1 MTILKKISTAALSV
15 LLVLVLLIL
24 AFNVFLNIVFFDFF
38 SGSRDM
44 GELEG
49 ISDGFVH
56 QGLDYVDGTFLT
68 AGYMKEK
75 GPSRIYRTKDGK
87 SLGYTELLKENGDA
101 YTRHAGGITHS
112 GEYLYLAGSTGFDVF
127 PLEDVLNGEP
137 TTTCL
142 GTVES
147 FNDPAW
153 CTAYG
158 GYIFGGSFAC
168 SDDDS
173 YVPEANEVMTSPDGS
188 VNNSIITIFKLDG
201 NAKLGIDPAP
211 VAVISSGDKVQGA
224 CFTEDGNLILS
235 TSWGLTVS
243 KFLFYNLKDATAE
256 GTAILGKSEDSDGVC
271 VPVYYLDSR
280 TLTYTLKSIPMAEE
294 IVIVD
299 GRMYIMNESASHKY
313 LFGNLIGGRRF
324 YAYEIT
330 DEHFK
335 KQ

>member
-1 MTILKKISTAALSV
+1 MTILKKISTAV
-15 LLVLVLLIL
+15 LAVLLILVALLL

-75 GPSRIYRTKDGK
+75 GPSRIYRTKDGE
-87 SLGYTELLKENGDA
+87 SLGYTELLKASGKA
-101 YTRHAGGITHS
+101 YTGHAGGITHF
-112 GEYLYLAGSTGFDVF
+112 GDYLYVAGGTGFDVF
-127 PLEDVLNGEP
+127 PLADILNGEP
-137 TTTCL
+137 TATCL
-142 GTVES
+142 GTVKS

-168 SDDDS
+168 SDSAS
-173 YVPEANEVMTSPDGS
+173 YAPEASEVMTAPDGS
-188 VNNSIITIFKLDG
+188 VNNSIITVFKLDE
-201 NAKLGIDPAP
+201 NAELGIDPAP

-235 TSWGLTVS
+235 TSWSFTVS
-243 KFLFYNLKDATAE
+243 KFCFYNLKDAVAE
-256 GTAILGKSEDSDGVC
+256 GTVTLGKTEDSDGVS
-271 VPVYYLDSR
+271 VPLYYLDSR
-280 TLTYTLKSIPMAEE
+280 TRSYTLKSIPMAEE
-294 IVIVD
+294 IIIVD
-299 GRMYIMNESASHKY
+299 GYMYIMNESASQKY
-313 LFGNLIGGRRF
+313 KFGNLIGGRRF

-330 DEHFK
+330 DGHFEK
-335 KQ
+335 